1 MKRRTVLLGLFLVL
15 FLIGAMFTGTQM
27 GLILVQRSVNSFSGG
42 VASIGSVEGRLATK
56 YTLYDIHLEIS
67 GSQIDIEKFQWE
79 WRSLSLLKGALDV
92 TVCKVTGL
100 DIQLGEPKDIAD
112 KEAESS
118 AFPSFLP
125 LSRILVHELSID
137 GLDMKSEDGN
147 LIFQLFNFRT
157 SLDYLDDLLVVNSFK
172 AEGPEIGLA
181 FHGNAELK
189 KDRNLDIVGNWKLA
203 GYGFHLSKGTFSL
216 SGPIDSLGVNVSLH
230 DPGEIH
236 VTGVIQNLLDE
247 AIWTAKLDAKN
258 INLETW
264 ILHCPEIILST
275 VHADM
280 SGDFGHYRGL
290 VVADGFW
297 GLADNLQLRT
307 GIDGD
312 GLGLV
317 FSSLRID
324 RKESSAVATNASI
337 SWAKLFSW
345 EADLDFNNFAVDM
358 FYPDFNGSVSSVF
371 HSVGDVTEESLVANF
386 KLERMNGQ
394 VADYVWSAEGSLD
407 LIDERIF
414 SRDLRIES
422 DSVGG
427 LAIVHNAELSWA
439 DKLSWKADVDLDH
452 FDPGFLHPMA
462 AGDING
468 NIKSTLEW
476 RGDFPLGKIGFSKL
490 SGELR
495 GVAIT
500 GGGEIAIASSKL
512 STDGLQLSIGESQL
526 HVNGKMDD
534 TLGLQFS
541 FDSPD
546 LSEIDENL
554 LGELNM
560 QGHVAGSKDFPE
572 IDLDVAGSNLHT
584 GDIQIKKLRG
594 HLETAIGT
602 SEIIDGSLMV
612 QDGVIA
618 GISVSNV
625 DVTVSGTTFD
635 HTLTSE
641 ITGPDG
647 ELNLTLDGTYENGW
661 LGKLSGLSLKS
672 TKFGDWTQ
680 LNSAPL
686 TLSPENN
693 SVDDF
698 CIVNLMAG
706 SNNSTC
712 LSARVAG
719 EDAHWSMNAD
729 MTSFNLDSL
738 HNMDLGLPQIN
749 GVLGASVEANGDSKG
764 VVLANAHVTIPKLD
778 TLLSVTESDFVPVQL
793 KDSTFEAHLED
804 QNLDFDL
811 FFKANKGGSLDMS
824 GQVSGI
830 GQFGSPIS
838 TSSIEGELILDKYY
852 LSSLAAFTGYGV
864 EPTGWVSSSFGLGG
878 TLGQPEVYGQL
889 AIQEG
894 GLELAYQGITLEN
907 VVVAIDSRDTSAIV
921 RASATSD
928 GGHLDI
934 GGVVAYGKQGVE
946 AALQLTGENFL
957 LVNLPEYSLRV
968 TPDAT
973 MKINKNRGQINGK
986 VIVPSG
992 LIAPEELSGVVK
1004 VSEDVVFLGE
1014 ETVHAKNG
1022 YPFFLDLDV
1031 KLGDDVKVDG
1041 YGLEGR
1047 LGGEFNVK
1055 ITPDDFITGRGEL
1068 DLLDSTFS
1076 FYGRSLD
1083 IARGR
1088 ILFTGGPI
1096 DNPGMDIRAQKVVS
1110 AETARD
1116 DEYTVG
1122 VDINGLVQD
1131 LQYHLFS
1138 DPYMDDTDILSQ
1150 MVVGHSFS
1158 SSSEAEGSLLQAAA
1172 MTLGLEGSSKLMEG
1186 IGGLLLIDDLHL
1198 EGSTKEEDVSLVVGK
1213 KITEDLYIGYDMNM
1227 FSRLGQF
1234 RVRYDLTHGF
1244 YVETRSSSESTGAD
1258 IIYTFKK

>member
-1 MKRRTVLLGLFLVL
+1 
-15 FLIGAMFTGTQM
+15 
-27 GLILVQRSVNSFSGG
+27 
-42 VASIGSVEGRLATK
+42 
-56 YTLYDIHLEIS
+56 
-67 GSQIDIEKFQWE
+67 
-79 WRSLSLLKGALDV
+79 
-92 TVCKVTGL
+92 
-100 DIQLGEPKDIAD
+100 
-112 KEAESS
+112 
-118 AFPSFLP
+118 
-125 LSRILVHELSID
+125 
-137 GLDMKSEDGN
+137 
-147 LIFQLFNFRT
+147 
-157 SLDYLDDLLVVNSFK
+157 
-172 AEGPEIGLA
+172 
-181 FHGNAELK
+181 
-189 KDRNLDIVGNWKLA
+189 
-203 GYGFHLSKGTFSL
+203 
-216 SGPIDSLGVNVSLH
+216 
-230 DPGEIH
+230 
-236 VTGVIQNLLDE
+236 
-247 AIWTAKLDAKN
+247 
-258 INLETW
+258 
-264 ILHCPEIILST
+264 
-275 VHADM
+275 
-280 SGDFGHYRGL
+280 
-290 VVADGFW
+290 
-297 GLADNLQLRT
+297 
-307 GIDGD
+307 
-312 GLGLV
+312 
-317 FSSLRID
+317 
-324 RKESSAVATNASI
+324 
-337 SWAKLFSW
+337 
-345 EADLDFNNFAVDM
+345 
-358 FYPDFNGSVSSVF
+358 
-371 HSVGDVTEESLVANF
+371 
-386 KLERMNGQ
+386 
-394 VADYVWSAEGSLD
+394 
-407 LIDERIF
+407 
-414 SRDLRIES
+414 
-422 DSVGG
+422 
-427 LAIVHNAELSWA
+427 
-439 DKLSWKADVDLDH
+439 
-452 FDPGFLHPMA
+452 MA

-476 RGDFPLGKIGFSKL
+476 GDDFPSGKIGFSKL

-500 GGGEIAIASSKL
+500 GGGEIAITNSML
-512 STDGLQLSIGESQL
+512 STNGLQLSVGESQL
-526 HVNGKMDD
+526 YVNGNVDD

-541 FDSPD
+541 FDSQD
-546 LSEIDENL
+546 LSEIDDNF
-554 LGELNM
+554 LGELSI
-560 QGHVAGSKDFPE
+560 QGHVSGSKISPE

-584 GDIQIKKLRG
+584 GDIQIKTLLG
-594 HLETAIGT
+594 HLETAVGT
-602 SEIIDGSLMV
+602 TEIIDGSLMV

-618 GISVSNV
+618 GISLTKV
-625 DVTVSGTTFD
+625 DVAVSGTTFD

-641 ITGPDG
+641 MTGPDG
-647 ELNLTLDGTYENGW
+647 ELNLTLVGKYEKGW
-661 LGKLSGLSLKS
+661 LGNLSGLSLKT

-686 TLSPENN
+686 ALSPEYN

-698 CIVNLMAG
+698 CIANLMAG

-712 LSARVAG
+712 FSAKVGG

-729 MTSFNLDSL
+729 MTNFNLDSL
-738 HNMDLGLPQIN
+738 HGMDLGLPQIN
-749 GVLGASVEANGDSKG
+749 GVLGVSAEANGDRKG
-764 VVLANAHVTIPKLD
+764 VVVANAHVTIPDLD

-793 KDSTFEAHLED
+793 EDLTFVAHLED
-804 QNLDFDL
+804 QNLDFEL
-811 FFKANKGGSLDMS
+811 FFKANKGGTLDLS

-830 GQFGSPIS
+830 GQFDLPIS
-838 TSSIEGELILDKYY
+838 TSTIEGELILDKYY
-852 LSSLAAFTGYGV
+852 LSSLAAFTGYGID
-864 EPTGWVSSSFGLGG
+864 PTGWVSSSFGLGG
-878 TLGQPEVYGQL
+878 TLGQPEVYGEL
-889 AIQEG
+889 AIQDG

-921 RASATSD
+921 RAGATSD

-934 GGVVAYGKQGVE
+934 GGVVAYGKEGVE
-946 AALQLTGENFL
+946 ATLQLTGENFL

-973 MKINKNRGQINGK
+973 MKINKTRGQIKGK
-986 VIVPSG
+986 VKVPSG

-1014 ETVHAKNG
+1014 EKVHAKNG

-1031 KLGDDVKVDG
+1031 TLGDDVKVDG

-1047 LGGEFNVK
+1047 LGGKFNVK

-1096 DNPGMDIRAQKVVS
+1096 DNPGMDIRAQKVIS

-1172 MTLGLEGSSKLMEG
+1172 VTLGLGRSSKLMQG

-1198 EGSTKEEDVSLVVGK
+1198 EGSTKKEDVSLVVGK
-1213 KITEDLYIGYDMNM
+1213 KITQDLYIGYDMNM